1 MFFSGTLR
9 IDESGDGERLDRAL
23 KAAMPDSGL
32 RLRRRLCEE
41 GRVLVDGRARRPG
54 YKVKSGQT
62 VEVGAVWTMA
72 KADEMG
78 LKVVK
83 SGGGFAAVDKPGGV
97 HSAAISG
104 KSGPCVESV
113 LGELFPDDEPV
124 LLNRLD
130 YLTSGLLLVALT
142 LVTYRIGESGAGGLD
157 VSLMVLALALVKGWL
172 VGDYF
177 MGLRRVRGPWRW
189 PVVVWLLLP
198 GTLIA
203 TAFVLAP

>member
-1 MFFSGTLR
+1 MRPCT
-9 IDESGDGERLDRAL
+9 
-23 KAAMPDSGL
+23 
-32 RLRRRLCEE
+32 
-41 GRVLVDGRARRPG
+41 RV
-54 YKVKSGQT
+54 
-62 VEVGAVWTMA
+62 
-72 KADEMG
+72 
-78 LKVVK
+78 
-83 SGGGFAAVDKPGGV
+83 F
-97 HSAAISG
+97 
-104 KSGPCVESV
+104 
-113 LGELFPDDEPV
+113 
-124 LLNRLD
+124 
-130 YLTSGLLLVALT
+130 LLLVALT